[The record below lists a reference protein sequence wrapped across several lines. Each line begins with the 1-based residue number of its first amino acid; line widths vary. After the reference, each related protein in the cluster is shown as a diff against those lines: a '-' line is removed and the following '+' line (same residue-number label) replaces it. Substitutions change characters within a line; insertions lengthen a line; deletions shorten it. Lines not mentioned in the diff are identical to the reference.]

1 MEKDTL
7 RMQFLSGVI
16 TESEYTA
23 IINQEIEDTE
33 KASLNES
40 MIGGIVGIGAI
51 NQIPSRAKADYETA
65 FEHFL
70 GGKYGLNEVE
80 IEEVKIEEGAF
91 NDLLNKMESNT
102 RMAADILT
110 VITLAKEDKEGNA
123 EKAVELLMKNHDL
136 SEEAALEAVTRI
148 FKKAFEWVDSME
160 EGKEVEEPTNY

>member
-1 MEKDTL
+1 MTNETL

-16 TESEYTA
+16 TESEYKA
-23 IINQEIEDTE
+23 IINKEIEDAE

-70 GGKYGLNEVE
+70 GEKYGLNEVE

-91 NDLLNKMESNT
+91 GDLLSRMENNT

-136 SEEAALEAVTRI
+136 SEEEALEAVTRI

-160 EGKEVEEPTNY
+160 EGKKVEEPTNY